1 MGIKLRKSKNR
12 KKTGSVKEKRPQRPE
27 ICLSLD
33 CADMEEIK
41 RDIEEYKN
49 FCQIVEWC
57 VDKTDGTADFSEDEF
72 ISMLREIKKMCRGK
86 KLIVDYKGDAETGN
100 RIQRQAMGYA
110 DIIDIDAANPDVSRM
125 IREARRKKTKTIV
138 SYHNFDRMMD
148 RDEIAEQF
156 LRMEKSRADI
166 LKIACIAKTEEDT
179 YSMLEGAA
187 AYSRLTNHKPIVAI
201 AMGYEGSTSRVCAG
215 DFGSVISYACGSRQ
229 TAPGQFNAKTLS
241 GYLDIY
247 YGEKK

>member
-166 LKIACIAKTEEDT
+166 LKIACIAKTEEEC
-179 YSMLEGAA
+179 L
-187 AYSRLTNHKPIVAI
+187 R
-201 AMGYEGSTSRVCAG
+201 
-215 DFGSVISYACGSRQ
+215 
-229 TAPGQFNAKTLS
+229 APPHTPA
-241 GYLDIY
+241 
-247 YGEKK
+247 